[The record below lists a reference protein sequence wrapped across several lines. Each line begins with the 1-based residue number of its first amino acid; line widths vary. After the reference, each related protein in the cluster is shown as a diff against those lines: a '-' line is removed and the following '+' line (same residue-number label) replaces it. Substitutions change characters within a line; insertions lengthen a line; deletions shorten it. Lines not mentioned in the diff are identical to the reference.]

1 MKLIKSILKKTPLKS
16 IVRNY
21 KWRRDLAQ
29 WSHRDDLMLGFY
41 RNFIQP
47 GDIVFDVGANV
58 GNRTKIFFKL
68 GAIVIA
74 IEPQEECTKFLN
86 KIYSKNNKVI
96 IIAKALGKTNE
107 TKEMLISDA
116 TTISS
121 LSEEWVRAVQQS
133 GRFAGNEWTKTQF
146 VQTTTLDS
154 LIAEYGSPAFIKID
168 VEGFEYQVV
177 QGLSRPVNMLSVEFT
192 PEYID
197 STFHCIEYL
206 SELGKIGLNLSIG
219 ESMEMEFA
227 KWIAPKMMIN
237 TLEKVRNNYNLYG
250 DVYIKFLT

>member
-1 MKLIKSILKKTPLKS
+1 MKLIKSILKNTPIKS

-21 KWRRDLAQ
+21 KWRRNLAQ
-29 WSHRDDLMLGFY
+29 WSLGDDRMLGFY
-41 RNFIQP
+41 RNFIHP
-47 GDIVFDVGANV
+47 DDIVFDIGANI

-74 IEPQEECTKFLN
+74 VEPQEECIKFLN
-86 KIYSKNNKVI
+86 KIYRKNNKVI

-107 TKEMLISDA
+107 PKEMLISDA
-116 TTISS
+116 NTISS

-133 GRFAGNEWTKTQF
+133 GRFAGNEWTKTQL
-146 VQTTTLDS
+146 VQTTTLDN
-154 LIAEYGSPAFIKID
+154 LIDEYGSPSFIKID
-168 VEGFEYQVV
+168 VEGFEYHVV
-177 QGLSRPVNMLSVEFT
+177 QGLSRPVNMLSVEFV

-219 ESMEMEFA
+219 ESMEMEFNE
-227 KWIAPKMMIN
+227 WVSPKMMID
-237 TLEKVRNNYNLYG
+237 TLEKVRNNYKLYG